1 MRHAAIPRLPIS
13 EITFFTPEKSLENLC
28 EKLCRAKAME
38 ASRIKKSLSILELA
52 QSPPHNHPTP
62 KKEITMTH
70 SNQAL
75 IKKRTIKTMVNE
87 IQFAA
92 WKRFAKT
99 LELEPQEWLRNLV
112 MEIVLAANAAED
124 AKLNGSNVHQFPA
137 RRASDRVIKYAL
149 AN

>member
-1 MRHAAIPRLPIS
+1 
-13 EITFFTPEKSLENLC
+13 
-28 EKLCRAKAME
+28 
-38 ASRIKKSLSILELA
+38 
-52 QSPPHNHPTP
+52 
-62 KKEITMTH
+62 MTH

-87 IQFAA
+87 FQFAA

-124 AKLNGSNVHQFPA
+124 AKLNGSNVRQFPA